1 MEAMDKSGF
10 SNFKPEIEELLL
22 NIEREETKH
31 QSNKKKKAEEGNE
44 EVVKEEGKNEEE
56 KEVVKIEKDQRLQ
69 NEFNCN
75 L

>member
-31 QSNKKKKAEEGNE
+31 QSNKKKKADSRIFT
-44 EVVKEEGKNEEE
+44 
-56 KEVVKIEKDQRLQ
+56 KIPKIGSPIQT
-69 NEFNCN
+69 
-75 L
+75 